1 MSDAYEN
8 LKRLGLEL
16 PPLTEQKRL
25 FDNVRQIGN
34 VLYVSGQGPL
44 IKDEV
49 KYTGKLGAD
58 VSMEAGQEA
67 ARLVALN
74 VLSSLHD
81 YLGDLNKVKNMVKL
95 LVFVSSVSGFHR
107 QPEVANAASQLFLD
121 VFGKA
126 GAHARSAIGVYEL
139 PSNIPVEIE
148 AVVEIFP

>member
-95 LVFVSSVSGFHR
+95 LVFVSSASGFHR